1 MIIDGKKI
9 AEEILLRLKDKKT
22 KKFFAAFLVGEN
34 PASVSFL
41 KQKEKIAHSLDI
53 DFRIFKFKE
62 DITQDKLRKEVLK
75 IANHKTC
82 GGVIVQLPLPIHI
95 NPQYVMNVIPKEKDV
110 DVLGERALGAFYA
123 ERNFVSPPAVGVVNE
138 IIQNFPPKVD
148 QPQAEK
154 FEIKNSRVAI
164 VGLGNLVGK
173 PIATWLKGKVS
184 DLYLL
189 DKGSDYSL
197 LKNADVVVLGTGQPH
212 LISQNM
218 LKEKVLVID
227 FGYGMKDGKIC
238 GDFDSEKLKIA
249 CLPVGT
255 ENCELKI
262 DFTPTPRGTGPI
274 LVAKLFEN
282 FFLLVEKQ

>member
-1 MIIDGKKI
+1 MHMIIDGKGI
-9 AEEILLRLKDKKT
+9 AEDILVRLKDKKT
-22 KKFFAAFLVGEN
+22 KKFFAVFLVGEN
-34 PASVSFL
+34 SASVSFL

-82 GGVIVQLPLPIHI
+82 GGVIVQLPLPAHI
-95 NPQYVMNVIPKEKDV
+95 NAQYVMNVIPKEKDV

-138 IIQNFPPKVD
+138 IIQNS
-148 QPQAEK
+148 K

-238 GDFDSEKLKIA
+238 GDFNPDESD
-249 CLPVGT
+249 V
-255 ENCELKI
+255 
-262 DFTPTPRGTGPI
+262 DFTPTPGGTGPI

>member
-9 AEEILLRLKDKKT
+9 AEEILNRLKDKKT

-41 KQKEKIAHSLDI
+41 KQKEKIARSLDI
-53 DFRIFKFKE
+53 DFRVFKFE
-62 DITQDKLRKEVLK
+62 EQITQDKLRKEILK

-82 GGVIVQLPLPIHI
+82 GGVIVQLPLPAHI
-95 NPQYVMNVIPKEKDV
+95 NAQYVMNVIPREKDV

-123 ERNFVSPPAVGVVNE
+123 ERNFISPPAVGVVEEILKNQNINLNE
-138 IIQNFPPKVD
+138 KKV
-148 QPQAEK
+148 A
-154 FEIKNSRVAI
+154 V
-164 VGLGNLVGK
+164 VGLGALVGK

-197 LKNADVVVLGTGQPH
+197 LKNADIVILGTGQPH
-212 LISQNM
+212 LISKMM

-238 GDFDSEKLKIA
+238 GDFNPNESN
-249 CLPVGT
+249 V
-255 ENCELKI
+255 
-262 DFTPTPRGTGPI
+262 DFTPTPGGTGPI
-274 LVAKLFEN
+274 LVVKLLEN
-282 FFLLVEKQ
+282 FFLLVEK

>member
-9 AEEILLRLKDKKT
+9 AEDILARLKEKKT
-22 KKFFAAFLVGEN
+22 KKFFAAFLVGN
-34 PASVSFL
+34 DPASVSFL
-41 KQKEKIAHSLDI
+41 KQKEKVAKELGI
-53 DFRIFKFKE
+53 DFRIYTFSKE
-62 DITQDKLRKEVLK
+62 TTQDSLRKEILK
-75 IANHKTC
+75 IAGHKTC
-82 GGVIVQLPLPIHI
+82 GGAIVQLPLPPHI
-95 NPQYVMNVIPKEKDV
+95 NPQYVMNVIPREKDV

-123 ERNFVSPPAVGVVNE
+123 GRNIVFPPAVGVFCE
-138 IIQNFPPKVD
+138 IIQNFPPKAD
-148 QPQAEK
+148 QPRAEK

-173 PIATWLKGKVS
+173 PIATWLKGRVS

-212 LISQNM
+212 LISKEM

-227 FGYGMKDGKIC
+227 FGYGRKQMANGEWQLV
-238 GDFDSEKLKIA
+238 GDFDASQPTTDNQQPMTILY
-249 CLPVGT
+249 
-255 ENCELKI
+255 
-262 DFTPTPRGTGPI
+262 TPTPGGTGPI

-282 FFLLVEKQ
+282 FFVLNSN